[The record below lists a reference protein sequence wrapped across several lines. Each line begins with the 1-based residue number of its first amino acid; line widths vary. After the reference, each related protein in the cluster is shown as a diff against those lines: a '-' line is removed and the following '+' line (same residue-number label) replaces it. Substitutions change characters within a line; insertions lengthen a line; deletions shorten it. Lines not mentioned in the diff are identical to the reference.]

1 MTDKPLITD
10 QCRKLLTAILLDAI
24 ADAKRGC
31 GESAKWLA
39 SDKASSMA
47 ESVGFDPGLWRDVWG
62 KWAGPKKK
70 RSGPKQTPL
79 TPVQMMVIEQVAK
92 GYAQGQ
98 AAKVVGVSGAMVSI
112 WKRKN
117 EAFREAVEAARIEH
131 KARTEARA

>member
-1 MTDKPLITD
+1 MTPDKPLITD
-10 QCRKLLTAILLDAI
+10 QCVKLLTAILLLAI

-31 GESAKWLA
+31 GEAANWLA
-39 SDKASSMA
+39 SGKATSMA
-47 ESVGFDPGLWRDVWG
+47 ESVGFDPVLWRDVWG
-62 KWAGPKKK
+62 KWNGAKKK

-79 TPVQMMVIEQVAK
+79 TPVQMMVLEQIRN

-131 KARTEARA
+131 KGRTKV